1 MMVVMVQQHI
11 QLQHSRVVGFAR
23 DAEPVVST
31 WIVEQPVGVDFPLT
45 AIGRV
50 IQRYKCIS

>member
-1 MMVVMVQQHI
+1 MVVMVQQHI